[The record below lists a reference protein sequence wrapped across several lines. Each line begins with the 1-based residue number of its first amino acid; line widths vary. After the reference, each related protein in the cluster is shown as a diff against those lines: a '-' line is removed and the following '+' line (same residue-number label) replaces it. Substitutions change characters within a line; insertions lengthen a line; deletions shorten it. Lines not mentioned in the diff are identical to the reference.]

1 MSQITL
7 SKKRKEDLENL
18 LADEVLSI
26 FIDEDTKDVIREK
39 CKGKLDDWW
48 LFMIVHD
55 KTIKLKYDVWEKL
68 KEMKIKT
75 KDNEETFS
83 DVIKRVLKQN
93 DRSPM

>member
-1 MSQITL
+1 
-7 SKKRKEDLENL
+7 
-18 LADEVLSI
+18 
-26 FIDEDTKDVIREK
+26 
-39 CKGKLDDWW
+39 
-48 LFMIVHD
+48 MIVHD

-93 DRSPM
+93 DRRPM